1 VTILQILLF
10 GLAALAGTLVVVTR
24 SPRHQALAL
33 GLYGLVLGLLF
44 AALQAPE
51 VAMAQVAVGSVAL
64 PLMVLA
70 ALASVS
76 ARKS

>member
-1 VTILQILLF
+1 VTVLQILLF
-10 GLAALAGTLVVVTR
+10 GLAALAGALAVMTR
-24 SPRHQALAL
+24 NPRHQALAL
-33 GLYGLVLGLLF
+33 GLYGLVLALLF
-44 AALQAPE
+44 AALEAPE
-51 VAMAQVAVGSVAL
+51 VAIAQAVVGSVAL

>member
-1 VTILQILLF
+1 VNALQILLF
-10 GLAALAGTLVVVTR
+10 GVAALAGTLVVLTR

-33 GLYGLVLGLLF
+33 GLYGLVLALLF

-51 VAMAQVAVGSVAL
+51 VAMAQAAVGSAAL
-64 PLMVLA
+64 PLMLLVTLT
-70 ALASVS
+70 SVS